1 MQVPTAGAPDRASK
15 SAGASTFSHGAVS
28 CAEAFAAPGAVIAP
42 EGFGAVEALE
52 GIGAVKAPEEFGVR
66 ARARRRMPGPVPV
79 RETLVC

>member
-1 MQVPTAGAPDRASK
+1 MQVPTAGVPDRASK

-42 EGFGAVEALE
+42 EGFGAVEA
-52 GIGAVKAPEEFGVR
+52 PEEFGVR